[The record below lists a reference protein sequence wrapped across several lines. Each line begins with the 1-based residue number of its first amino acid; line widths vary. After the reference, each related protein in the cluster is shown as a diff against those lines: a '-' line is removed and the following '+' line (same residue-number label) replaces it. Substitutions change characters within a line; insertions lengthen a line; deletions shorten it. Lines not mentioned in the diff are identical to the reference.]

1 MKDELLK
8 AVWPGSFVE
17 ESNLAGYI
25 SGLRKTLTDQ
35 ASYIATVPGQGYQ
48 FTARVKVEEIA
59 DSLSLLPPKE
69 LEVQQDIEIQQM
81 RETTHVAIRE
91 TSSPML
97 AVVSRKP
104 LLSRW
109 PFWVGVVVVIAGA
122 AIGYNVYLRSEPR
135 ELSKVMVGDF
145 LNLTGDLAFDHT
157 LKNSLD
163 LSLAHRLISNLMG
176 AAEEHSTLGM
186 MQKALLLEQGPGV
199 GRGCEPSDRVLKLLL
214 TVGTSGE

>member
-1 MKDELLK
+1 
-8 AVWPGSFVE
+8 
-17 ESNLAGYI
+17 
-25 SGLRKTLTDQ
+25 
-35 ASYIATVPGQGYQ
+35 
-48 FTARVKVEEIA
+48 
-59 DSLSLLPPKE
+59 
-69 LEVQQDIEIQQM
+69 
-81 RETTHVAIRE
+81 
-91 TSSPML
+91 
-97 AVVSRKP
+97 
-104 LLSRW
+104 
-109 PFWVGVVVVIAGA
+109 
-122 AIGYNVYLRSEPR
+122 
-135 ELSKVMVGDF
+135 MVGDF